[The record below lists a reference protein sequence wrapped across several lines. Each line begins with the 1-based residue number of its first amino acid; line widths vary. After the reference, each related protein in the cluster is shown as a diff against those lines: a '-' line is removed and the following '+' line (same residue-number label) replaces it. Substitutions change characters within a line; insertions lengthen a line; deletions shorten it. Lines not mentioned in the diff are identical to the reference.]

1 MFLLL
6 ALALI
11 PQDPDPTIPTQA
23 LVVATA
29 SARGV
34 QIYRCDPQPTGQTK
48 AYKWVFQAPQAT
60 LLDSVNHQPVGTH
73 SAGPTWLWQDGSS
86 ITGKVV
92 ATLTSPVPNSIPWL
106 LLEAHQVVEGA
117 HGMLTS
123 VTLVRRSDTEG
134 GLAPATG
141 CDAPNAGALTRVP
154 YTATYTFYRPAD
166 SQ

>member
-6 ALALI
+6 ALALSL
-11 PQDPDPTIPTQA
+11 QDPDPTIPAQA
-23 LVVATA
+23 LVAATA

-34 QIYRCDPQPTGQTK
+34 QIYRCDPQPAGQTK
-48 AYKWVFQAPQAT
+48 TYKWVFQSPQAT

-86 ITGKVV
+86 VTGKVA
-92 ATLTSPVPNSIPWL
+92 ATRISPVPNSIPWL
-106 LLEAHQVVEGA
+106 LLEAHQVVEG
-117 HGMLTS
+117 GNGILS
-123 VTLVRRSDTEG
+123 RVTFVRRYDTEG
-134 GLAPATG
+134 GIVPATG
-141 CDAPNAGALTRVP
+141 CDAPNAGAVTRVP